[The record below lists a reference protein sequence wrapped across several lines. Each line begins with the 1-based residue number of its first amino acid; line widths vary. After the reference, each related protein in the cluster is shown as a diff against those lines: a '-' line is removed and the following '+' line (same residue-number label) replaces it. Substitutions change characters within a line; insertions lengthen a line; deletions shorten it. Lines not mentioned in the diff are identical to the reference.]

1 MPESTDPSTGDIE
14 QLVSELRT
22 LADEAG
28 EDADR
33 RKRDVDLSDVDTS
46 HMALAEKQGMRQ
58 AFEQAWRLAISKR
71 DNESN
76 PSTKDT
82 DRSQ

>member
-1 MPESTDPSTGDIE
+1 MSEESESDIE
-14 QLVSELRT
+14 QLISELRT

-76 PSTKDT
+76 PSTTDT
-82 DRSQ
+82 KRSE